1 MLLPLLS
8 LVVIFRLVWKPM
20 WILCTQYP
28 RKHRRFFSLV
38 GCIHT
43 HTYIDLLW
51 KFIASSITI
60 GRRDESWQHENI
72 FYIIIAQLSTITLWK
87 FVISINKWWKMLPR
101 CTLSF
106 SSPCSAPRWW
116 MRILFYYYFS
126 HFKASGWCL
135 LMIHL

>member
-8 LVVIFRLVWKPM
+8 RCHFQTSMKTYVDIMHSISSQASKIFLISRL
-20 WILCTQYP
+20 
-28 RKHRRFFSLV
+28 HS
-38 GCIHT
+38 HT